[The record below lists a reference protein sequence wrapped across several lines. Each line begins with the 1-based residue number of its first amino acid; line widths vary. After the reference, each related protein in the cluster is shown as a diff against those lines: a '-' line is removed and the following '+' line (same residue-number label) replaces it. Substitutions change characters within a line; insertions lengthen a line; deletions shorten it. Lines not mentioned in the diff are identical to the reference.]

1 MRLKKLK
8 SVLLGIATA
17 FLAVGCT
24 ILITMIFT
32 KAYNAGVQSAVSE
45 EKKAASSSAAPR
57 QAVKASAS
65 SRSGSSAVSSALQ
78 EHDLVL
84 VNPDNPMPSWY
95 APHLTKAFGVQ
106 MDSSVEEPY
115 VQMRTEASS
124 DGVSL
129 WISSAYRSRD
139 LQSELFEREVET
151 YAKTSPT
158 YSEAVSAAE
167 KSVARPDCSEHA
179 TGLALDLNG
188 VEDNFDQSAAFHWL
202 DRHAQNYGFILRYP
216 KDKQSITKIKYEPW
230 HYRYV
235 GVENAKAMKKS
246 GQCLEEYL
254 AQKTLLH

>member
-1 MRLKKLK
+1 MHREKLK
-8 SVLLGIATA
+8 STLLAVA
-17 FLAVGCT
+17 AALLAVGCT
-24 ILITMIFT
+24 VLTTMIFT
-32 KAYNAGVQSAVSE
+32 KAYNAGVQSAASE
-45 EKKAASSSAAPR
+45 EKKAASSSAVPR
-57 QAVKASAS
+57 QVAKATVS
-65 SRSGSSAVSSALQ
+65 SRSGSSAASSALQ

-95 APHLTKAFGVQ
+95 VPHLTESFGVK

-115 VQMRTEASS
+115 ARMRTEASG
-124 DGVSL
+124 DGISL

-151 YAKTSPT
+151 YEKTSPT

-167 KSVARPDCSEHA
+167 KSVARPDYSEHA

-202 DRHAQNYGFILRYP
+202 DKHAQDYGFVLRYP
-216 KDKQSITKIKYEPW
+216 KDKQNITKIKYEPW

-235 GVENAKAMKKS
+235 GVENAKAMKS
-246 GQCLEEYL
+246 AGQCLEEYL